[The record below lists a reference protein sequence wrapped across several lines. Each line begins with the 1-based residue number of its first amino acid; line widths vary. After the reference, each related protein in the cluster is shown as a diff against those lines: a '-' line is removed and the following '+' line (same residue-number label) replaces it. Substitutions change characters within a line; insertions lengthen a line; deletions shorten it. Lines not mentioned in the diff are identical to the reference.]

1 MRKRNWNWA
10 FCNWNK
16 EQRTKNK
23 EQGIEISIFNLFMR
37 RVVVTGM
44 GALTPIGNNLE
55 SYWSNLQNG
64 VSGAAPITKFDTTK
78 FKTNFACELK
88 NFDPKDHFDVKELR
102 KYDPFSQYAL
112 VAVDEAVKD
121 SAIDFDSL
129 NKDRI
134 GVIWGSGNGGIQTFQ
149 DQMKEYCEGDGTP
162 RFTPFFIPRIL
173 VDIASGIISI
183 KYGLRGV
190 NFCPVS
196 ACATSNTAMIEA
208 FNYIKWGKAEM
219 IITGGSEAAINEA
232 AIGGFSS
239 AKALSTRN
247 DSPETASRP
256 FDVTRDGFVM
266 GEGAGA
272 MILEEYE
279 HAIKRGA
286 KIYAE
291 VVGGGMAADAYH
303 LTGTHPEGD
312 GAVLGMNEALR
323 EAEITAEKIDYINM
337 HATSTPLGDNSE
349 LIAAKR
355 VFGERHALSISATKS
370 MTGHLLGAAG
380 AIEGIACV
388 MALKDQLVPP
398 TINTTD
404 IEPDFKDLFD
414 FPMGKAKKKDLTY
427 AMSNTFGFGG
437 HIASIIFK
445 KFEG

>member
-1 MRKRNWNWA
+1 
-10 FCNWNK
+10 
-16 EQRTKNK
+16 
-23 EQGIEISIFNLFMR
+23 MR
-37 RVVVTGM
+37 RVVITGM
-44 GALTPIGNNLE
+44 GALTPIGNDLNSFWNALK
-55 SYWSNLQNG
+55 NG
-64 VSGAAPITKFDTTK
+64 VSGAGPITRFDTSL
-78 FKTNFACELK
+78 FKTKFACELK
-88 NFDPKDHFDVKELR
+88 GYDPSAHFDVKEVR

-112 VAVDEAVKD
+112 VAVAEAVEHAK
-121 SAIDFDSL
+121 IDFDTL

-134 GVIWGSGNGGIQTFQ
+134 GVIWGSGNGGITTFEN
-149 DQMKEYCEGDGTP
+149 QMTEYNQGDGTP

-208 FNYIKWGKAEM
+208 FNYIKWDKADM
-219 IITGGSEAAINEA
+219 IVTGGSEAAVTGS

-239 AKALSTRN
+239 AQALSKMN
-247 DSPETASRP
+247 DTPEKASRP
-256 FDVTRDGFVM
+256 FDVNRDGFVM

-279 HAIKRGA
+279 HAVKRGA
-286 KIYAE
+286 TIYGE

-312 GAVLGMNEALR
+312 GAVLGMEEALR
-323 EAEITAEKIDYINM
+323 EAGLKPEQIDYVNM
-337 HATSTPLGDNSE
+337 HATSTPQGDLSE
-349 LIAAKR
+349 LKAAKR
-355 VFGERHALSISATKS
+355 VFGENKNLSISATKS

-388 MALKDQLVPP
+388 MGLRDGIVPP
-398 TINTTD
+398 TINTET
-404 IEPDFKDLFD
+404 IEPEFADLYD
-414 FPMGKAKKKDLTY
+414 FPLGKGKAKEMNY

-445 KFEG
+445 RFEE

>member
-1 MRKRNWNWA
+1 MK
-10 FCNWNK
+10 
-16 EQRTKNK
+16 
-23 EQGIEISIFNLFMR
+23 
-37 RVVVTGM
+37 RVVITGI
-44 GALTPIGNNLE
+44 GALTPIGNSVEEFWTNMK
-55 SYWSNLQNG
+55 NG
-64 VSGAAPITKFDTTK
+64 VSGAAPITKFDTSK
-78 FKTNFACELK
+78 FKVTFACELK
-88 NFDPKDHFDVKELR
+88 GYDASAHFDVKEVR

-112 VAVDEAVKD
+112 VAVEEAVK
-121 SAIDFDSL
+121 SGNIDFDTL
-129 NKDRI
+129 NKNRI

-149 DQMKEYCEGDGTP
+149 DQMTEYCEGDGTP

-196 ACATSNTAMIEA
+196 ACATSNTAIIEA
-208 FNYIKWGKAEM
+208 FNYIRWGKAEM
-219 IITGGSEAAINEA
+219 IITGGSEAAITGS

-247 DSPETASRP
+247 DSPKTASRP

-272 MILEEYE
+272 LILEEYE
-279 HAIKRGA
+279 HAIQRGA
-286 KIYAE
+286 TIFGE

-312 GAVLGMNEALR
+312 GAVLGMTEAME
-323 EAEITAEKIDYINM
+323 EAGIVPEQIDYVNM
-337 HATSTPLGDNSE
+337 HATSTHLGDNSE

-355 VFGERHALSISATKS
+355 IFGERKNLSVSATKS

-380 AIEGIACV
+380 AIEAIACV
-388 MALKDQLVPP
+388 MALKEGQVPP
-398 TINTTD
+398 TINTKE
-404 IEPDFKDLFD
+404 IEPDFKDMFH
-414 FPMGKAKKKDLTY
+414 FPLGKSVAKDMTY

-437 HIASIIFK
+437 HIASVIFK
-445 KFEG
+445 KFD

>member
-1 MRKRNWNWA
+1 
-10 FCNWNK
+10 
-16 EQRTKNK
+16 
-23 EQGIEISIFNLFMR
+23 MR
-37 RVVVTGM
+37 RVVITGI
-44 GALTPIGNNLE
+44 GALTPIGNNL
-55 SYWSNLQNG
+55 SDYWTGLKEG
-64 VSGAAPITKFDTTK
+64 KSGAAPITKFDTSK
-78 FKTNFACELK
+78 FKTSFACELK
-88 NFDPKDHFDVKELR
+88 DFDPKAHFDVKELR

-112 VAVDEAVKD
+112 VAVAEAVKHGD
-121 SAIDFDSL
+121 IDFDKL

-196 ACATSNTAMIEA
+196 ACATSNTAIIEA
-208 FNYIKWGKAEM
+208 FNYIKWDKADM
-219 IITGGSEAAINEA
+219 VITGGSEAAINES

-256 FDVTRDGFVM
+256 FDVSRDGFVM

-279 HAIKRGA
+279 HAIARGA
-286 KIYAE
+286 KIYGE
-291 VVGGGMAADAYH
+291 VVGAGMAADAYH

-312 GAVLGMNEALR
+312 GAVLGMKEALR
-323 EAEITAEKIDYINM
+323 EAGISADEIDYVNM
-337 HATSTPLGDNSE
+337 HATSTPQGDNSE

-355 VFGERHALSISATKS
+355 VFGNRNELAISATKS

-380 AIEGIACV
+380 AIEAIACV
-388 MALKDQLVPP
+388 MALQEDLVPP
-398 TINTTD
+398 TINTKE
-404 IEPDFKDLFD
+404 IEPDFAGVYT
-414 FPMGKAKKKDLTY
+414 FPLNKPLPKKLNY

-437 HIASIIFK
+437 HIASVIFK
-445 KFEG
+445 KFEK

>member
-1 MRKRNWNWA
+1 
-10 FCNWNK
+10 
-16 EQRTKNK
+16 
-23 EQGIEISIFNLFMR
+23 MR

-149 DQMKEYCEGDGTP
+149 DQMKEYCDGDGTP

-266 GEGAGA
+266 GEGAVA
-272 MILEEYE
+272 MILEE
-279 HAIKRGA
+279 
-286 KIYAE
+286 
-291 VVGGGMAADAYH
+291 
-303 LTGTHPEGD
+303 
-312 GAVLGMNEALR
+312 
-323 EAEITAEKIDYINM
+323 
-337 HATSTPLGDNSE
+337 
-349 LIAAKR
+349 
-355 VFGERHALSISATKS
+355 
-370 MTGHLLGAAG
+370 
-380 AIEGIACV
+380 
-388 MALKDQLVPP
+388 
-398 TINTTD
+398 
-404 IEPDFKDLFD
+404 
-414 FPMGKAKKKDLTY
+414 
-427 AMSNTFGFGG
+427 
-437 HIASIIFK
+437 
-445 KFEG
+445 

>member
-1 MRKRNWNWA
+1 MK
-10 FCNWNK
+10 
-16 EQRTKNK
+16 
-23 EQGIEISIFNLFMR
+23 
-37 RVVVTGM
+37 RVVVTGI
-44 GALTPIGNNLE
+44 GALTPIGNNLNE
-55 SYWSNLQNG
+55 FWTNLKNG
-64 VSGAAPITKFDTTK
+64 VSGAGPITKFDTSN
-78 FKTNFACELK
+78 FKAKFACELK
-88 NFDPKDHFDVKELR
+88 NFDSKNYFDVKEIR

-112 VAVDEAVKD
+112 IAVAEAVEHGK
-121 SAIDFDSL
+121 IDFETL
-129 NKDRI
+129 NRDRI

-149 DQMKEYCEGDGTP
+149 DQMKEYCEGDGIP
-162 RFTPFFIPRIL
+162 RFTPYFIPRIL

-208 FNYIKWGKAEM
+208 FNYVKWGKADM
-219 IITGGSEAAINEA
+219 IITGGSEAAITES

-272 MILEEYE
+272 IIVEEYE

-286 KIYAE
+286 TIYGE
-291 VVGGGMAADAYH
+291 IVGGGMAADAYH

-323 EAEITAEKIDYINM
+323 EAGISADEIDHINM
-337 HATSTPLGDNSE
+337 HATSTSLGDNSE

-355 VFGERHALSISATKS
+355 VFGARSSLAVSATKS

-380 AIEGIACV
+380 AIEGIACL
-388 MALKDQLVPP
+388 MALQENIVPP
-398 TINTTD
+398 TINTTE
-404 IEPDFKDLFD
+404 IEPEFANLFT
-414 FPMGKAKKKDLTY
+414 FPLGKSVEKEMTY

-437 HIASIIFK
+437 HIASIVFK
-445 KFEG
+445 KYVQ